1 MLAKKKKK
9 RNTSGLMQ
17 ITAWKNNYLMKV
29 DGVNM
34 KAGIIQKSFDI
45 EPQIKMCR

>member
-1 MLAKKKKK
+1 
-9 RNTSGLMQ
+9 MQ
-17 ITAWKNNYLMKV
+17 ITALKNDYLTKV

-34 KAGIIQKSFDI
+34 NSNIIQKSFDI